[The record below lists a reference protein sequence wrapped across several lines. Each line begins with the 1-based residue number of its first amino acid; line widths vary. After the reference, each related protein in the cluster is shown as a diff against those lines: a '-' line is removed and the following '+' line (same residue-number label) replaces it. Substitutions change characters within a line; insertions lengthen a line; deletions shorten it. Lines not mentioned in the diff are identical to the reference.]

1 MRTARIIV
9 IMNHKPTDEQVY
21 QLRSMGYREIKFL
34 QHPPIPPEWDMEDV
48 EAFFRR
54 WFGENAPFIPD
65 ALWVQGDYRFF
76 ASAIEFARALE
87 IPLYV
92 ATTKREAREQKM
104 PDGSVRKV
112 SIFKHVRFVR
122 IV

>member
-1 MRTARIIV
+1 MKTVVV
-9 IMNHKPTDEQVY
+9 IMNHKPTDEQVN
-21 QLRSMGYREIKFL
+21 QLCSMGYREIKFL
-34 QHPPIPPEWDMEDV
+34 QHPRIPPEWDMEKV
-48 EAFFRR
+48 RALFSRFL
-54 WFGENAPFIPD
+54 GENASLPD

-76 ASAIEFARALE
+76 AVAIEFAKTHG

-92 ATTKREAREQKM
+92 ATTNREVAEQTM

-112 SIFKHVRFVR
+112 SVFRHVRFVR